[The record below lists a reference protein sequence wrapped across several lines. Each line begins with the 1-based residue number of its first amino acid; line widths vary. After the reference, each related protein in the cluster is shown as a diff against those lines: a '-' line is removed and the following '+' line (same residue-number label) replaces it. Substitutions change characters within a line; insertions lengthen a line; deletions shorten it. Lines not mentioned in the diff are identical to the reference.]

1 MAELMTVPGADHFRQ
16 SITQAADAG
25 EAALLRR
32 LADWVDDLD
41 ADGLCR
47 VESGERQSATT
58 LYPRL
63 LNDHVTIAYVW
74 NHKGNAKLYINGKTI
89 AKHAWGAHSHV
100 EAAAGRPLPGNGMAP
115 TDITDGLLNAL
126 TEAYI
131 EAAGRGA

>member
-1 MAELMTVPGADHFRQ
+1 MTDQPTFPGTDHFRQ
-16 SITQAADAG
+16 SIAQAADAG

-32 LADWVDDLD
+32 LARWVEDLE

-74 NHKGNAKLYINGKTI
+74 NHKGTAKLYINGKTI
-89 AKHAWGAHSHV
+89 AKHAWGALSHV
-100 EAAAGRPLPGNGMAP
+100 VAAAGRPLPGNGMGPHGHHGRPARR
-115 TDITDGLLNAL
+115 AH
-126 TEAYI
+126 
-131 EAAGRGA
+131 AGVW